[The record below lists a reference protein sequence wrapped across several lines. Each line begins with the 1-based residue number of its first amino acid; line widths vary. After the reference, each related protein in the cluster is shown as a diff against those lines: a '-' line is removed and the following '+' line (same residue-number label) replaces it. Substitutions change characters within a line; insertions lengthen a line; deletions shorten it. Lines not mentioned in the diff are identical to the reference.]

1 MNPRAKIQKALQ
13 HVNSIYPEVTE
24 VEFDNSGWLF
34 SDGNGNAPAFEAL
47 MVDFDIIQA
56 AHDAAYEH
64 YPLPATF
71 VLDAVCEEHQ
81 D

>member
-1 MNPRAKIQKALQ
+1 MSPRAKIQKALQ
-13 HVNSIYPEVTE
+13 HVNSIYLEVTE
-24 VEFDNSGWLF
+24 VKFDNSGWLF
-34 SDGNGNAPAFEAL
+34 SDGKGNAPAFSARL
-47 MVDFDIIQA
+47 VDYYILQA
-56 AHDAAYEH
+56 AYVAAYKH